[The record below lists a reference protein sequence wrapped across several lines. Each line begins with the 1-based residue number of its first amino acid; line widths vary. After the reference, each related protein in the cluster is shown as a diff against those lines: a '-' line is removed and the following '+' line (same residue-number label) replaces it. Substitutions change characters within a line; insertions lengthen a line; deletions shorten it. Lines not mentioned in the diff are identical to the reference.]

1 MFCGGVVFRR
11 VPWFSPFFPLG
22 RRSKTSSA
30 GVNLPSPPSPFYG
43 GSRRGGGK
51 GLPRAEV
58 ERLMRTMPSRNIRT
72 FSIIAHVDHGKST
85 LSDRFL
91 QTTGTIP
98 PDAPEQYLDSL
109 EVERSRGI
117 TVKAQTCTMF
127 WENPGD
133 GETYVINL
141 IDTPGH
147 SDFSYEVSR
156 SLAACQGALL
166 LVDSTQGIQ
175 AQTVANFYLAFAND
189 LVIVGACSKID
200 IPRGRQLLPETK
212 AEVARLADCPPDA
225 VSAVSAKTGEGVVE
239 LLQRVIREIPPP
251 VGDPD
256 APLRALLFDCSFVQG
271 KGTVLL
277 VCVQEGCLKKGA
289 KVLAF
294 HSSLT
299 FQIEETGILHPPL
312 AMTSLESLQAGQ
324 VGYAVVTLKQTRDVR
339 VGDTLF
345 IASDVMPSEHAGGP
359 PRPPS
364 DPIPAFQPARQ
375 MVWAGVFP
383 EDPSQSDA
391 LQQAMGRV
399 MLSDAAIS
407 ATPEVSEAL
416 GLGFRCG
423 FLGLLHLDVFKQ
435 RMEGEFGVKV
445 IACAPTVPFRV
456 GIGRG
461 EGEEVR
467 VVESA
472 AQFPDVVTRCEEPLC
487 EATILVPQ
495 AYLKNVEVLC
505 IERRGEQ
512 TRIEFL
518 SGGGG

>member
-1 MFCGGVVFRR
+1 
-11 VPWFSPFFPLG
+11 
-22 RRSKTSSA
+22 
-30 GVNLPSPPSPFYG
+30 
-43 GSRRGGGK
+43 
-51 GLPRAEV
+51 
-58 ERLMRTMPSRNIRT
+58 
-72 FSIIAHVDHGKST
+72 
-85 LSDRFL
+85 
-91 QTTGTIP
+91 
-98 PDAPEQYLDSL
+98 
-109 EVERSRGI
+109 
-117 TVKAQTCTMF
+117 
-127 WENPGD
+127 
-133 GETYVINL
+133 
-141 IDTPGH
+141 
-147 SDFSYEVSR
+147 
-156 SLAACQGALL
+156 
-166 LVDSTQGIQ
+166 
-175 AQTVANFYLAFAND
+175 
-189 LVIVGACSKID
+189 
-200 IPRGRQLLPETK
+200 
-212 AEVARLADCPPDA
+212 
-225 VSAVSAKTGEGVVE
+225 
-239 LLQRVIREIPPP
+239 
-251 VGDPD
+251 
-256 APLRALLFDCSFVQG
+256 
-271 KGTVLL
+271 
-277 VCVQEGCLKKGA
+277 
-289 KVLAF
+289 
-294 HSSLT
+294 
-299 FQIEETGILHPPL
+299 
-312 AMTSLESLQAGQ
+312 MTSLESLQAGQ

-518 SGGGG
+518 SGGGEMGEDRSSQGGSGVECQGAGTNRVLLTYSIPMQELVVDFAEKLKSVSRRTASFDFEPSGYRPADIVKVGVRLNGKSVDSLAFLCPRQKARSAASKYASRLKALVPPAQFEIGIQCTVGGKVVAKEKISALRKDVTAKCYGGDMTRKIKLLNNQKEGKKRMREIGNVKLPPEAFIEMMRLG